1 MKTAGDQVLPVMG
14 GVAIGGEAFLNKLA
28 AHRELPEIPRLVPV
42 EAARKIIAEVA
53 GRHGLTEEKLL
64 GRVQWREVSAVRR
77 EAIHRVWKETRMG
90 VSELA
95 RLFQRTPS
103 AISQLIRSLET
114 NSPSMN

>member
-1 MKTAGDQVLPVMG
+1 LPVVG
-14 GVAIGGEAFLNKLA
+14 GVAIGGEAFLGKLS
-28 AHRELPEIPRLVPV
+28 AHREGSAVPQSVPV
-42 EAARKIIAEVA
+42 EVARRIIAEVA
-53 GRHGLTEEKLL
+53 GRHGITEEKIL

-114 NSPSMN
+114 GAPSMN